1 LGARQQSRRNDK
13 ATTEMANIPQKSKDA
28 TEEALTAIQE
38 ALNMRPPDPRPA
50 SGTDSDDRLQSP
62 PNADLFQEDTQAR
75 DWITEES
82 APRRA
87 ANDDR
92 ASIGQILQALH
103 GRHARLP

>member
-1 LGARQQSRRNDK
+1 
-13 ATTEMANIPQKSKDA
+13 MANIPQKSKDV

-38 ALNMRPPDPRPA
+38 ALNMRQQDLHPA
-50 SGTDSDDRLQSP
+50 SGTDNDDRLQSP
-62 PNADLFQEDTQAR
+62 ANADLFQEDAHAR
-75 DWITEES
+75 DWPTEES

-103 GRHARLP
+103 GRHARLPYLVAGAAAAL